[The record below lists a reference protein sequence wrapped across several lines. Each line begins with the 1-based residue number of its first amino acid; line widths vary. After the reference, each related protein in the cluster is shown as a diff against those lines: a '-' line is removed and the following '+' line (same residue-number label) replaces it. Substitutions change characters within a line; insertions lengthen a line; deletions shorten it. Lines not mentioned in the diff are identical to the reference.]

1 MNIDKQLFSYNDIR
15 RIDTDVVI
23 ICDKMKY
30 KYVLE
35 VKLLNKLILIDGNS
49 LSFRAFYALPLLQNK
64 AGIHTNA
71 VYGFA
76 MLLEKI
82 IKEEQPTHFL
92 VAFDAGKTTFRHD
105 TYGEYKGGRQT
116 TPPELS
122 EQFPYVRQLL
132 DAYQI
137 KRYELDNYE
146 ADDII
151 GTLSKAA
158 NDEQFQTIIVTGDRD
173 LTQLATEDVTIY
185 YTKKG
190 VTDVDH
196 YTPQFISEKYDGLV
210 PEQIIDMKGLMG
222 DTSDNIPGVAGVG
235 EKTAIKLLKQF
246 TTVENVYEHLDEV
259 SGKKLKE
266 KLENSKDDALM
277 SKKLATINCESPIEV
292 SLKDTKL
299 PENPDI
305 SEKIELFKKLEFKQL
320 LDQIDINGDNTTTE
334 EKEMNVTTDF
344 TNIDFTDL
352 KSAIVHFELDGSN
365 YLKDDILKFALYDGI
380 HHVVIDAQDIHKY
393 EQLIEWLENEQTEKI
408 VYDAKKSYVVA
419 HRLDINIKNIEFDI
433 MLASYIID
441 PSRNIDDV
449 HSVVTNFGQHFVQQ
463 SVAVYGKGKKRQ
475 VPEDEI
481 LNHYIATIIE
491 AISESQSI
499 MKDYLEEYNQT
510 DLLYDLELPLAR
522 ILSQMEEIGIY
533 TDAKDLQE
541 MEKEIQ
547 SKLDVLVDNIYQ
559 SAGASFN
566 INSPKQ
572 LGVVLFE
579 TLELPVIK
587 KTKTGYSTAVDV
599 LEQLQGEHPIIEYI
613 LEYRQLAKLQ
623 STYVE
628 GLQKVISKD
637 NRIHT
642 RFNQTLAQTGRLSS
656 IDPNLQNI
664 PIRLEEGRKIRK
676 AFKSTDENNVIF
688 SADYSQIELRVLAH
702 ITQDESMKQA
712 FINDE
717 DIHTATAMKVF
728 EVPANEVDSVMRRQ
742 AKAVNFGIVYGISDY
757 GLSQSLGITRKQAK
771 KFIDDYL
778 NSFPGVKQYMEDVVK
793 DCKAQGY
800 VETLL
805 HRRRYIPDI
814 TSRNFNLRGFAE
826 RTAMN
831 TPIQGSAA
839 DIIKLAMVNFANEV
853 KHTEFHAKLLLQV
866 HDELIFE
873 IPKEEVEAFGEFI
886 EDIMDNALKLDVPLK
901 IESSYGQTWYDAK

>member
-1 MNIDKQLFSYNDIR
+1 MNTKLAYSLCICIYAKIYVNLFWR
-15 RIDTDVVI
+15 LRI
-23 ICDKMKY
+23 
-30 KYVLE
+30 
-35 VKLLNKLILIDGNS
+35 LNKLVLIDGNS
-49 LSFRAFYALPLLQNK
+49 LSFRAFYALPLLSNH

-82 IKEEQPTHFL
+82 IKEEKPNHFL
-92 VAFDAGKTTFRHD
+92 VAFDAGKTTFRHSK
-105 TYGEYKGGRQT
+105 YSEYKGGRQK

-122 EQFPYVRQLL
+122 EQFPYIRQLL
-132 DAYQI
+132 DAYHI

-151 GTLSKAA
+151 GTLSRQA
-158 NDEQFQTIIVTGDRD
+158 DEEDFETIIITGDRD
-173 LTQLATEDVTIY
+173 LTQLATDNVTIY

-196 YTPQFISEKYDGLV
+196 YTPKFIAEKYNGLV
-210 PEQIIDMKGLMG
+210 PKQIIDMKGLMG

-235 EKTAIKLLKQF
+235 EKTAIKLLNQF
-246 TTVENVYEHLDEV
+246 ESVEGVYEHIEEV
-259 SGKKLKE
+259 TAKKLKE
-266 KLENSKDDALM
+266 KLINSKDDALM
-277 SKKLATINCESPIEV
+277 SKDLATINVHSPIEV
-292 SLKDTKL
+292 SLEDTKL
-299 PENPDI
+299 TLQDDTT
-305 SEKIELFKKLEFKQL
+305 EKIELFKKLEFKQL
-320 LDQIDINGDNTTTE
+320 LADIDTSSTNE
-334 EKEMNVTTDF
+334 EVIDKTFEIEQDFQNV
-344 TNIDFTDL
+344 DL
-352 KSAIVHFELDGSN
+352 NDLNEAVIHFELEGTN
-365 YLKDDILKFALYDGI
+365 YLKDTILKFGFYTN
-380 HHVVIDAQDIHKY
+380 HQHVVINAEDVKDYKHLVQ
-393 EQLIEWLENEQTEKI
+393 WLEDKNTTKI
-408 VYDAKKSYVVA
+408 VYDAKKTYVSA
-419 HRLDINIKNIEFDI
+419 HRLGINIENIEFDV

-441 PSRNIDDV
+441 PSRSIDDV
-449 HSVVTNFGQHFVQQ
+449 KSVVSLYGQNYVKDNITIF
-463 SVAVYGKGKKRQ
+463 GKGKKHHI
-475 VPEDEI
+475 PEEPI
-481 LNHYIATIIE
+481 LNEHIASVTE
-491 AISESQSI
+491 AIVAVTPTMKSQ
-499 MKDYLEEYNQT
+499 LEDYNQIE
-510 DLLYDLELPLAR
+510 LLKDLELPLAR
-522 ILSQMEEIGIY
+522 ILSEMEEIGIY
-533 TDAKDLQE
+533 TDINDLKE
-541 MEKEIQ
+541 MEFEIQ
-547 SKLDVLVDNIYQ
+547 KKLDVLISNIHE
-559 SAGASFN
+559 SAGEAFN

-579 TLELPVIK
+579 TLQLPVIK

-599 LEQLQGEHPIIEYI
+599 LEKLQGEHPIIDDI

-637 NRIHT
+637 HRIHT

-676 AFKSTDENNVIF
+676 AFKPTSKDSVIL

-702 ITQDESMKQA
+702 ITQDESLKHA
-712 FINDE
+712 FINGH

-728 EVPANEVDSVMRRQ
+728 NVESDQVDSLMRRQ

-771 KFIDDYL
+771 AFIDDYL
-778 NSFPGVKQYMEDVVK
+778 ASFPGVKQYMSDIVK
-793 DCKAQGY
+793 DAKAQGY

-814 TSRNFNLRGFAE
+814 TSRNVNLRSFAE

-839 DIIKLAMVNFANEV
+839 DIIKLAMVKFSE
-853 KHTEFHAKLLLQV
+853 KIKETKYHAKLLLQV

-873 IPKEEVEAFGEFI
+873 IPKSEVEDFSKFVE
-886 EDIMDNALKLDVPLK
+886 EIMEQALVLDVPLK
-901 IESSYGQTWYDAK
+901 VDSNYGATWYDAK

>member
-1 MNIDKQLFSYNDIR
+1 MNTKHAYSLCICIYAKIYVNLFWR
-15 RIDTDVVI
+15 LRI
-23 ICDKMKY
+23 
-30 KYVLE
+30 
-35 VKLLNKLILIDGNS
+35 LNKLVLIDGNS
-49 LSFRAFYALPLLQNK
+49 LSFRAFYALPLLSNH

-82 IKEEQPTHFL
+82 IKEEKPNHFL
-92 VAFDAGKTTFRHD
+92 VAFDAGKTTFRHSK
-105 TYGEYKGGRQT
+105 YSEYKGGRQK

-122 EQFPYVRQLL
+122 EQFPYIRQLL
-132 DAYQI
+132 DAYHI

-151 GTLSKAA
+151 GTLSRQA
-158 NDEQFQTIIVTGDRD
+158 DEEDFETIIITGDRD
-173 LTQLATEDVTIY
+173 LTQLATDNVTIY

-196 YTPQFISEKYDGLV
+196 YTPKFIAEKYNGLV
-210 PEQIIDMKGLMG
+210 PKQIIDMKGLMG

-235 EKTAIKLLKQF
+235 EKTAIKLLNQF
-246 TTVENVYEHLDEV
+246 ESVEGVYEHIEEV
-259 SGKKLKE
+259 TAKKLKE
-266 KLENSKDDALM
+266 KLINSKDDALM
-277 SKKLATINCESPIEV
+277 SKDLATINVHSPIEV
-292 SLKDTKL
+292 SLEDTKL
-299 PENPDI
+299 TLQDDTT
-305 SEKIELFKKLEFKQL
+305 EKIELFKKLEFKQL
-320 LDQIDINGDNTTTE
+320 LADIDTSSTNE
-334 EKEMNVTTDF
+334 EVIDKTFEIEQDFQNV
-344 TNIDFTDL
+344 DL
-352 KSAIVHFELDGSN
+352 NDLNEAVIHFELEGTN
-365 YLKDDILKFALYDGI
+365 YLKDTILKFGFYTN
-380 HHVVIDAQDIHKY
+380 HQHVVINAEDVKDYKHLVQ
-393 EQLIEWLENEQTEKI
+393 WLEDKNTTKI
-408 VYDAKKSYVVA
+408 VYDPKKTYVSA
-419 HRLDINIKNIEFDI
+419 HRLGINIENIEFDV

-441 PSRNIDDV
+441 PSRSIDDV
-449 HSVVTNFGQHFVQQ
+449 KSVVSLYGQNYVKDNITIF
-463 SVAVYGKGKKRQ
+463 GKGKKHHI
-475 VPEDEI
+475 PEEPI
-481 LNHYIATIIE
+481 LNEHIASVTE
-491 AISESQSI
+491 AIAAVTPTMKSQ
-499 MKDYLEEYNQT
+499 LEDYNQIE
-510 DLLYDLELPLAR
+510 LLKDLELPLAR
-522 ILSQMEEIGIY
+522 ILSEMEEIGIY
-533 TDAKDLQE
+533 TDINDLKE
-541 MEKEIQ
+541 MEFEIQ
-547 SKLDVLVDNIYQ
+547 KKLDVLISNIHE
-559 SAGASFN
+559 SAGEAFN

-579 TLELPVIK
+579 TLQLPVIK

-599 LEQLQGEHPIIEYI
+599 LEKLQGEHPIIDDI

-637 NRIHT
+637 HRIHT

-676 AFKSTDENNVIF
+676 AFKPTSKDSVIL

-702 ITQDESMKQA
+702 ITQDESLKHA
-712 FINDE
+712 FINGH

-728 EVPANEVDSVMRRQ
+728 NVESDQVDSLMRRQ

-771 KFIDDYL
+771 AFIDDYL
-778 NSFPGVKQYMEDVVK
+778 ASFPGVKQYMSDIVK
-793 DCKAQGY
+793 DAKAQGY

-814 TSRNFNLRGFAE
+814 TSRNFNLRSFAE

-839 DIIKLAMVNFANEV
+839 DIIKLAMVKFSE
-853 KHTEFHAKLLLQV
+853 KIKETKYHAKLLLQV

-873 IPKEEVEAFGEFI
+873 IPKSEVEDFSKFVE
-886 EDIMDNALKLDVPLK
+886 EIMEQALVLDVPLK
-901 IESSYGQTWYDAK
+901 VDSNYGATWYDAK

>member
-1 MNIDKQLFSYNDIR
+1 MSTKLAYSLCICIYAKIYVNLFWR
-15 RIDTDVVI
+15 LRI
-23 ICDKMKY
+23 
-30 KYVLE
+30 
-35 VKLLNKLILIDGNS
+35 LNKLVLIDGNS
-49 LSFRAFYALPLLQNK
+49 LSFRAFYALPLLSNH

-82 IKEEQPTHFL
+82 IKEEKPNHFL
-92 VAFDAGKTTFRHD
+92 VAFDAGKTTFRHSK
-105 TYGEYKGGRQT
+105 YSEYKGGRQK

-122 EQFPYVRQLL
+122 EQFPYIRQLL
-132 DAYQI
+132 DAYHI

-151 GTLSKAA
+151 GTLSRQA
-158 NDEQFQTIIVTGDRD
+158 DEEDFETIIITGDRD
-173 LTQLATEDVTIY
+173 LTQLATDNVTIY

-196 YTPQFISEKYDGLV
+196 YTPKFIAEKYNGLV
-210 PEQIIDMKGLMG
+210 PKQIIDMKGLMG

-235 EKTAIKLLKQF
+235 EKTAIKLLNQF
-246 TTVENVYEHLDEV
+246 ESVEGVYEHIEEV
-259 SGKKLKE
+259 TAKKLKE
-266 KLENSKDDALM
+266 KLINSKDDALM
-277 SKKLATINCESPIEV
+277 SKDLATINVHSPIEV
-292 SLKDTKL
+292 SLEDTKL
-299 PENPDI
+299 NLQDDTT
-305 SEKIELFKKLEFKQL
+305 EKIELFKKLEFKQL
-320 LDQIDINGDNTTTE
+320 LADIDTSSTNE
-334 EKEMNVTTDF
+334 EVIDKTFEIEQDFQNV
-344 TNIDFTDL
+344 DL
-352 KSAIVHFELDGSN
+352 NDLNEAVIHFELEGTN
-365 YLKDDILKFALYDGI
+365 YLKDTILKFGFYTN
-380 HHVVIDAQDIHKY
+380 HQHVVINAEDVKDYKHLVQ
-393 EQLIEWLENEQTEKI
+393 WLEDKNTTKI
-408 VYDAKKSYVVA
+408 VYDAKKTYVSA
-419 HRLDINIKNIEFDI
+419 HRLGINIENIEFDV

-441 PSRNIDDV
+441 PSRSIDDV
-449 HSVVTNFGQHFVQQ
+449 KSVVSLYGQNYVKDNITIF
-463 SVAVYGKGKKRQ
+463 GKGKKHHI
-475 VPEDEI
+475 PEEPI
-481 LNHYIATIIE
+481 LNEHIASVTE
-491 AISESQSI
+491 AIAAVTPTMKSQ
-499 MKDYLEEYNQT
+499 LEDYNQIE
-510 DLLYDLELPLAR
+510 LLKDLELPLAR
-522 ILSQMEEIGIY
+522 ILSEMEEIGIY
-533 TDAKDLQE
+533 TDINDLKE
-541 MEKEIQ
+541 MEFEIQ
-547 SKLDVLVDNIYQ
+547 KKLDVLISNIHE
-559 SAGASFN
+559 SAGEAFN

-579 TLELPVIK
+579 TLQLPVIK

-599 LEQLQGEHPIIEYI
+599 LEKLQGEHPIIDDI

-637 NRIHT
+637 HRIHT

-676 AFKSTDENNVIF
+676 AFKPTSKDSVIL

-702 ITQDESMKQA
+702 ITQDESLKHA
-712 FINDE
+712 FINGH

-728 EVPANEVDSVMRRQ
+728 NVESDQVDSLMRRQ

-771 KFIDDYL
+771 AFIDDYL
-778 NSFPGVKQYMEDVVK
+778 ASFPGVKQYMSDIVK
-793 DCKAQGY
+793 DAKAQGY

-814 TSRNFNLRGFAE
+814 TSRNFNLRSFAE

-839 DIIKLAMVNFANEV
+839 DIIKLAMVKFSE
-853 KHTEFHAKLLLQV
+853 KIKETKYHAKLLLQV

-873 IPKEEVEAFGEFI
+873 IPKSEVEDFSKFVE
-886 EDIMDNALKLDVPLK
+886 EIMEQALVLDVPLK
-901 IESSYGQTWYDAK
+901 VDSNYGATWYDAK

>member
-1 MNIDKQLFSYNDIR
+1 MNTKHAYSLCICIYAKIYVNLFWR
-15 RIDTDVVI
+15 LRI
-23 ICDKMKY
+23 
-30 KYVLE
+30 
-35 VKLLNKLILIDGNS
+35 LNKLVLIDGNS
-49 LSFRAFYALPLLQNK
+49 LSFRAFYALPLLSNH

-82 IKEEQPTHFL
+82 IKEEKPNHFL
-92 VAFDAGKTTFRHD
+92 VAFDAGKTTFRHSK
-105 TYGEYKGGRQT
+105 YSEYKGGRQK

-122 EQFPYVRQLL
+122 EQFPYIRQLL
-132 DAYQI
+132 DAYHI

-151 GTLSKAA
+151 GTLSRQA
-158 NDEQFQTIIVTGDRD
+158 DEEDFETIIITGDRD
-173 LTQLATEDVTIY
+173 LTQLATDNVTIY

-196 YTPQFISEKYDGLV
+196 YTPKFIAEKYNGLV
-210 PEQIIDMKGLMG
+210 PKQIIDMKGLMG

-235 EKTAIKLLKQF
+235 EKTSIKLLNQF
-246 TTVENVYEHLDEV
+246 ESVEGVYEHIEEV
-259 SGKKLKE
+259 TAKKLKE
-266 KLENSKDDALM
+266 KLINSKDDALM
-277 SKKLATINCESPIEV
+277 SKDLATINVHSPIEV
-292 SLKDTKL
+292 SLEDTKL
-299 PENPDI
+299 TLQDDTTK
-305 SEKIELFKKLEFKQL
+305 KIELFKKLEFKQL
-320 LDQIDINGDNTTTE
+320 LADIDTSSTNE
-334 EKEMNVTTDF
+334 EVIDKTFEIEQDFQNV
-344 TNIDFTDL
+344 DL
-352 KSAIVHFELDGSN
+352 NDLNEAVIHFELEGTN
-365 YLKDDILKFALYDGI
+365 YLKDTILKFGFYTN
-380 HHVVIDAQDIHKY
+380 HQHVVINAEDVKDYKHLVQ
-393 EQLIEWLENEQTEKI
+393 WLEDKNTTKI
-408 VYDAKKSYVVA
+408 VYDAKKTYVSA
-419 HRLDINIKNIEFDI
+419 HRLGINIENIEFDV

-441 PSRNIDDV
+441 PSRSIDDV
-449 HSVVTNFGQHFVQQ
+449 KSVVSLYGQNYVKDNITIF
-463 SVAVYGKGKKRQ
+463 GKGKKHHI
-475 VPEDEI
+475 PEEPI
-481 LNHYIATIIE
+481 LNEHIASVTE
-491 AISESQSI
+491 AIAAVTPTMKSQ
-499 MKDYLEEYNQT
+499 LEDYNQIE
-510 DLLYDLELPLAR
+510 LLKDLELPLAR
-522 ILSQMEEIGIY
+522 ILSEMEEIGIY
-533 TDAKDLQE
+533 TDINDLKE
-541 MEKEIQ
+541 MEFEIQ
-547 SKLDVLVDNIYQ
+547 KKLDVLISNIHE
-559 SAGASFN
+559 SAGEAFN

-579 TLELPVIK
+579 TLQLPVIK

-599 LEQLQGEHPIIEYI
+599 LEKLQGEHPIIDDI

-637 NRIHT
+637 HRIHT

-676 AFKSTDENNVIF
+676 AFKPTSKDSVIL

-702 ITQDESMKQA
+702 ITQDESLKHA
-712 FINDE
+712 FINGH

-728 EVPANEVDSVMRRQ
+728 NVESDQVDSLMRRQ

-771 KFIDDYL
+771 AFIDDYL
-778 NSFPGVKQYMEDVVK
+778 ASFPGVKQYMSDIVK
-793 DCKAQGY
+793 DAKAQGY

-814 TSRNFNLRGFAE
+814 TSRNFNLRSFAE

-839 DIIKLAMVNFANEV
+839 DIIKLAMVKFSE
-853 KHTEFHAKLLLQV
+853 KIKETKYHAKLLLQV

-873 IPKEEVEAFGEFI
+873 IPKSEVEDFSKFVE
-886 EDIMDNALKLDVPLK
+886 EIMEQALVLDVPLK
-901 IESSYGQTWYDAK
+901 VDSNYGATWYDAK